1 MVTLNSRFGIPAS
14 HYRPSRT
21 IIDQQHEGTKIEYD
35 DTERSQL
42 FHVEVAV
49 STAWLL
55 SLFALII
62 SCTNGRG
69 GSLRGARQPG
79 N

>member
-1 MVTLNSRFGIPAS
+1 MVTLHFRLVIPAS
-14 HYRPSRT
+14 HYRPSRK
-21 IIDQQHEGTKIEYD
+21 IIDQQYEGTTIEYD
-35 DTERSQL
+35 DKERVQL

-55 SLFALII
+55 SFFALTV
-62 SCTNGRG
+62 SCNMAEVA
-69 GSLRGARQPG
+69 LRGARQPG